1 MSAGFEDGINEGIG
15 KWLGKAA
22 GMISDIPNKIKKG
35 VTSVSDKAKDIY
47 GDDSLSRGF
56 KYINTGAT
64 RVRGFEISLPA
75 EGQITKELK
84 LSVLADY
91 TFVLPQ
97 AIKPDDIFFI
107 DSTLQPMSFNS
118 SSTETENN
126 ILKYRFQHIAKIDFQ
141 LSYKSYSI
149 GGDLR
154 SYSNVQNIDAVFY
167 LFEPQ
172 MHSGIEKYR
181 KKNNSGSIIYDAR
194 IGLDITKSFKATF
207 VVNNLF
213 NLSYSL
219 RPLKI
224 EAPRTFALRLS
235 LNF

>member
-1 MSAGFEDGINEGIG
+1 
-15 KWLGKAA
+15 
-22 GMISDIPNKIKKG
+22 
-35 VTSVSDKAKDIY
+35 
-47 GDDSLSRGF
+47 
-56 KYINTGAT
+56 
-64 RVRGFEISLPA
+64 
-75 EGQITKELK
+75 
-84 LSVLADY
+84 
-91 TFVLPQ
+91 
-97 AIKPDDIFFI
+97 
-107 DSTLQPMSFNS
+107 MSFNS